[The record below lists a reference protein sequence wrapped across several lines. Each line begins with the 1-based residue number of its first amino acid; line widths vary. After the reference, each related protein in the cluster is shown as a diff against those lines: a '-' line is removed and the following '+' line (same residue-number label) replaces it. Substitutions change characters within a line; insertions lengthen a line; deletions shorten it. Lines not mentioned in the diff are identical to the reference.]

1 MGAVVAI
8 GIVVGAAVLA
18 AGGTHT
24 TEVWLLALIA
34 AIAFGDLARR
44 ARAEGSRGDPTDVW
58 MSVAFAVLLSGA
70 AWDVGRR
77 TPAIGR
83 EAPTPLPSWERVPE
97 GRVRVMAPPEAAVAR
112 TVAVRLVGTAVIFVG
127 FALRQ
132 RAAHTLGEQF
142 LVRLAVRDDHRLVDS
157 GPYRW
162 VRHPT
167 YAGLLLVALGTALAF
182 ESPVALAVTLLV
194 WLPITLARIE
204 REERIL
210 ASRFGAAYDA
220 FRRRTWR
227 LLPGLY

>member
-1 MGAVVAI
+1 MLGIGALV
-8 GIVVGAAVLA
+8 GIAVLA
-18 AGGTHT
+18 VGGTHT
-24 TEVWLLALIA
+24 TEVWLLAVIA

-44 ARAEGSRGDPTDVW
+44 ARAERSAGDPTDVW
-58 MSVAFAVLLSGA
+58 MSVAFAAVLLGA
-70 AWDVGRR
+70 AWDAGRIGGAER
-77 TPAIGR
+77 TA
-83 EAPTPLPSWERVPE
+83 
-97 GRVRVMAPPEAAVAR
+97 AR
-112 TVAVRLVGTAVIFVG
+112 TLAVRLAGTAVIFVG

-182 ESPVALAVTLLV
+182 ESAAALAATMLV
-194 WLPITLARIE
+194 WLPITLARIG
-204 REERIL
+204 REEHIL
-210 ASRFGAAYDA
+210 ASRFGTAYDA